1 MTEAKKIPVRGDTV
15 IRMADALNDHA
26 EKINSGLLQPRTVA
40 QLALEDHDP
49 SGSKMFF
56 CTNESGGAIP
66 VFSDGTNWRRV
77 SDRAVAT

>member
-15 IRMADALNDHA
+15 IRMADAINHNASLLNVTF
-26 EKINSGLLQPRTVA
+26 LQSRTVA
-40 QLALEDHDP
+40 QLADEPHEA
-49 SGSKMFF
+49 GRQFF

-77 SDRAVAT
+77 SDRAVAS